1 MTHNN
6 INKFRKCF
14 LICINNEDYPA
25 SLELRKIYQVIAD
38 TKVAENQLLRVIDE
52 SDENYLYPADYFV
65 TIELPKAAEKAF
77 SLST

>member
-65 TIELPKAAEKAF
+65 TIELQKAAEKAF